1 MRWLINYI
9 RSCFCK
15 HDWELLDETEVYT
28 DTDYWGRRIEPHRV
42 GDKWTYICKK
52 CKDSKVITNY

>member
-15 HDWELLDETEVYT
+15 HDWDIARYPCYDSSL
-28 DTDYWGRRIEPHRV
+28 IIS
-42 GDKWTYICKK
+42 DKRPVALRFSMLCKRCGY
-52 CKDSKVITNY
+52 CKRGNLV